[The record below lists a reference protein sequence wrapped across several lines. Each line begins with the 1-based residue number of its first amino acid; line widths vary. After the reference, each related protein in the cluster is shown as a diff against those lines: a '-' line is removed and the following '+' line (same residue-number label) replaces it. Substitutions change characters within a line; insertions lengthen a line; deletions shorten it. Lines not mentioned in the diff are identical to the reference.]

1 MSIIFCKASPMRY
14 KIIDVYQT
22 ENLKRYIAKCLKK
35 HSPQFIVIESKR
47 TLCLNLD
54 IILVNSQH
62 TSATSITGEDI
73 SLKILN
79 KFDTFD
85 KTYMS
90 RL

>member
-1 MSIIFCKASPMRY
+1 MRY
-14 KIIDVYQT
+14 QIIDVYQT
-22 ENLKRYIAKCLKK
+22 EDLKRYIAKCLKK
-35 HSPQFIVIESKR
+35 HSPQFIVIESQR
-47 TLCLNLD
+47 TFCLNID
-54 IILVNSQH
+54 IINVNCQH
-62 TSATSITGEDI
+62 TSATSATGEEI